1 MSVLRHLFF
10 ALLLSTPALQGC
22 DQHQHGRAEHAA
34 AGEEHG
40 DDGRP
45 TDHGGHGEHHDEHTV
60 WLTTPARR
68 DVTITQ
74 EYVGRIRSCRHVDI
88 RPLAGGYLEPIAVK
102 EGQRVRAGDL
112 LFKIFPAAYQARV
125 EAERAEAEAARIE
138 CANVRKL
145 VESNVVSAQELAL
158 AEAKLA
164 QAEARVRLAE
174 VELAFTSVR
183 APFDGIIDRFEE
195 QHGSLV
201 DEGDVLTTLS
211 DNSVMW
217 VYFSVPEAR
226 YLEYVAGEQDSEG
239 EHAIELVLANGQRFP
254 ERGSIGAIEA
264 DFDNKTGNI
273 AFRADFPNPDYLLRH
288 GQTGKVLI
296 RQSVPNA
303 LVIPQRAVF
312 SVLAK
317 RFVFVVGEDGTVRQR
332 EIAIDHELEDIFV
345 IADGLAQE
353 DRIVLEGVAQ
363 VRDGQRLEHVETRP
377 ADEALSNQK
386 HYAE

>member
-10 ALLLSTPALQGC
+10 TLLLVTPALQGC
-22 DQHQHGRAEHAA
+22 DKHPNQSAEHAS
-34 AGEEHG
+34 AGAEHG
-40 DDGRP
+40 DPGTP
-45 TDHGGHGEHHDEHTV
+45 SDHAAHGEHAV

-88 RPLAGGYLEPIAVK
+88 RPLAGGYLEPITVK
-102 EGQRVRAGDL
+102 EGQRVKAGDL

-138 CANVRKL
+138 CANARKL
-145 VESNVVSAQELAL
+145 VESNVISAQELSL

-174 VELAFTSVR
+174 VELGFTSVR

-201 DEGDVLTTLS
+201 DEGDVLTTIS

-217 VYFSVPEAR
+217 VYFNVPEAR
-226 YLEYVAGEQDSEG
+226 YLEYVAAERDSAG
-239 EHAIELVLANGQRFP
+239 DQAIELLLANGQKFP

-264 DFDNKTGNI
+264 DFDNETGNI
-273 AFRADFPNPDYLLRH
+273 AFRADFQNPTYLLRN
-288 GQTGKVLI
+288 GQTGKVLMNRI
-296 RQSVPNA
+296 VRDA
-303 LVIPQRAVF
+303 IVIPQRATF

-317 RFVFVVGEDGTVRQR
+317 RYVYVVGEDGIVRQR
-332 EIAIDHELEDIFV
+332 EIAVDRELEDIFV
-345 IADGLAQE
+345 IRDGLADV

-363 VRDGQRLEHVETRP
+363 VRDGQKLEHYEIRP
-377 ADEALSNQK
+377 AEEALSK
-386 HYAE
+386 LKFYAE

>member
-1 MSVLRHLFF
+1 MSVLRHLFLT
-10 ALLLSTPALQGC
+10 LLIVTPSIQGC
-22 DQHQHGRAEHAA
+22 DRHQHQSAEHAPA
-34 AGEEHG
+34 EGDHG
-40 DDGRP
+40 DHGTP
-45 TDHGGHGEHHDEHTV
+45 TDHAAHGEHAV
-60 WLTTPARR
+60 WLTSPARR
-68 DVTITQ
+68 NVTITE

-88 RPLAGGYLEPIAVK
+88 RPLAGGYLEPITVK

-138 CANVRKL
+138 CANARKL
-145 VESNVVSAQELAL
+145 VESNVISAQELSL

-201 DEGDVLTTLS
+201 DEGDVLTTIS

-226 YLEYVAGEQDSEG
+226 YLEYVAGERDSAG
-239 EHAIELVLANGQRFP
+239 DQTIELLLANGQKFP

-264 DFDNKTGNI
+264 DFDNETGNI
-273 AFRADFPNPDYLLRH
+273 AFRADFPNPNYLLRN

-296 RQSVPNA
+296 HRTLRDA
-303 LVIPQRAVF
+303 IIIPQRAIF

-317 RFVFVVGEDGTVRQR
+317 RYVYVVGEDGIVRQR
-332 EIAIDHELEDIFV
+332 EIAVDRELEDIFV
-345 IADGLAQE
+345 IGNGLAE
-353 DRIVLEGVAQ
+353 GDRIVLEGVAQ
-363 VRDGQRLEHVETRP
+363 VRDGQKLEQHGFRP
-377 ADEALSNQK
+377 ADEALSNLK
-386 HYAE
+386 FYAE